1 MVNQQSIDASVLS
14 VLYDADISAQNA
26 KALRRLAADHSALYT
41 SPLPPN
47 YLFDPQAPSSDDLTV
62 LDLLLAG
69 PTHTPFTTG
78 VFKLHLSIPSS
89 YPTQPPT
96 AFFRTPIFHPNVDPQ
111 TGGVCVE
118 TLKRDWDVK
127 LTLRDILVVI
137 GCLLIQPNPDS
148 ALNAEAGSL
157 IQDDFQAFARRAEM
171 MTGIHARVPAR
182 LKEAVKEAQ
191 GRGRED
197 DEVEDTQREG
207 ISKAEQ
213 TGKSRRR
220 EAGPSDNT
228 ASRARQQ
235 GGLGQPFVLQ
245 NGSDDPFGAPQPAQ
259 RTRAQSMSD
268 TSIADATDQE
278 NDELRSPQKP
288 TVAKSAATPRRPH
301 GATARPLG
309 ELEMEDEAAHP
320 SHQNNASD
328 DSSSSDME
336 PEYPPSPAKS
346 PRKSPKKQP
355 LPRQLFGAPPAL
367 APPGGEA
374 AEGSSSSNHR
384 NPAFRRPGPN
394 ITPPTNF
401 FPNPLAADSPFSP
414 TAGETFNTPS
424 PRKARTCRPPQPS
437 TPPMFNAPRGL
448 GERGGGGGS
457 LFSRAPLPANTSSSS
472 SSSSPPAQTNK
483 FETEEW
489 LGRAYSEVRRSRR
502 RRQQMR
508 KDPSSSSSSHHHH
521 HRHNHRPS
529 SSPPLASSTLA
540 STAIQKTGKP
550 SSKQT
555 RKPQRVRV
563 EGIGQ
568 ATTPSDVF
576 GVEDKKSEEK
586 KKGKQRVGVSSFPP
600 VQSPVSF
607 GEEETRMGLDEGE
620 GEGGE
625 AGLEARL
632 WASCGGH
639 VRRWNKGDFDARP
652 PFFRVR
658 AARW

>member
-1 MVNQQSIDASVLS
+1 M
-14 VLYDADISAQNA
+14 NA

-197 DEVEDTQREG
+197 DEVEDPQREG
-207 ISKAEQ
+207 MRKAEQ

-220 EAGPSDNT
+220 EAGPSDNIG
-228 ASRARQQ
+228 SRARQQ
-235 GGLGQPFVLQ
+235 GGSGQPFVLQ
-245 NGSDDPFGAPQPAQ
+245 NGSDDPFGTPLPAR
-259 RTRAQSMSD
+259 RTRAQSVSD

-288 TVAKSAATPRRPH
+288 SAPKSVATPRRPY

-309 ELEMEDEAAHP
+309 ELEMEDEAAHT
-320 SHQNNASD
+320 SHQNNPSD

-346 PRKSPKKQP
+346 PRKSPKKQA
-355 LPRQLFGAPPAL
+355 LPRQLFGAPPPL
-367 APPGGEA
+367 APSGAEA

-384 NPAFRRPGPN
+384 NPVFRRPGPN
-394 ITPPTNF
+394 ITPPANF

-414 TAGETFNTPS
+414 TAGKISHTPS
-424 PRKARTCRPPQPS
+424 PRKAHACRPPQPS

-448 GERGGGGGS
+448 GGGRDGGRAGGGGN
-457 LFSRAPLPANTSSSS
+457 LFSKAPLPANTSSSS

-483 FETEEW
+483 PETEEW

-508 KDPSSSSSSHHHH
+508 KDPSSTSSSHHH

-529 SSPPLASSTLA
+529 SSPPLASSTFA
-540 STAIQKTGKP
+540 GTAISKSSKP

-555 RKPQRVRV
+555 RKPQRARFGEVV
-563 EGIGQ
+563 GA
-568 ATTPSDVF
+568 ATPQDVF
-576 GVEDKKSEEK
+576 GGVEDKKAEEK
-586 KKGKQRVGVSSFPP
+586 RRGKQRVGVLSFPSAQDFVP
-600 VQSPVSF
+600 VE
-607 GEEETRMGLDEGE
+607 EEETKMGVDEGE
-620 GEGGE
+620 GEEGE
-625 AGLEARL
+625 RILDARL
-632 WASCGGH
+632 WESCGGD

>member
-1 MVNQQSIDASVLS
+1 MNS
-14 VLYDADISAQNA
+14 

-69 PTHTPFTTG
+69 PTHTPFATG
-78 VFKLHLSIPSS
+78 VFKLHLSIASS

-171 MTGIHARVPAR
+171 MTGIHARVPVR

-197 DEVEDTQREG
+197 EVEDTQREG
-207 ISKAEQ
+207 MSKAEQ

-235 GGLGQPFVLQ
+235 SGLGQPFVLQ

-320 SHQNNASD
+320 SHQNNPSD

-355 LPRQLFGAPPAL
+355 LPRPLFSAPPPL
-367 APPGGEA
+367 APPSAEA
-374 AEGSSSSNHR
+374 VEGSSSNNHR
-384 NPAFRRPGPN
+384 NPVFRRPGPN

-414 TAGETFNTPS
+414 TAGETSHTPS
-424 PRKARTCRPPQPS
+424 PRKARACRPPQPS

-448 GERGGGGGS
+448 GGGRDGGRAGGGGS

-483 FETEEW
+483 PETEEW

-502 RRQQMR
+502 RRQQMW
-508 KDPSSSSSSHHHH
+508 KDPSSSSSGH

-529 SSPPLASSTLA
+529 SSPPLASSMLA
-540 STAIQKTGKP
+540 SSAIQKTGKP

-586 KKGKQRVGVSSFPP
+586 RKGKQRVGVSSLPP
-600 VQSPVSF
+600 LQNPVSF

-620 GEGGE
+620 GEGEGE

-632 WASCGGH
+632 WASCGGD

>member
-1 MVNQQSIDASVLS
+1 M
-14 VLYDADISAQNA
+14 NA

-78 VFKLHLSIPSS
+78 VFKLHLSIPLN
-89 YPTQPPT
+89 YPSQPPT

-197 DEVEDTQREG
+197 DEVEDAQQDGMR
-207 ISKAEQ
+207 KVEQ
-213 TGKSRRR
+213 NGKTRKPQ
-220 EAGPSDNT
+220 AGPSDIT
-228 ASRARQQ
+228 AGRVRQQ
-235 GGLGQPFVLQ
+235 GGFGQPFVLQ
-245 NGSDDPFGAPQPAQ
+245 NGSDDPFGASQPA
-259 RTRAQSMSD
+259 RRMRAQSVSD

-288 TVAKSAATPRRPH
+288 TAPKAAATPRRPQ

-309 ELEMEDEAAHP
+309 ELEMEDEAAH
-320 SHQNNASD
+320 HNNPSD

-355 LPRQLFGAPPAL
+355 LPRQLFGAPPPL

-374 AEGSSSSNHR
+374 AGGSSSTNHR
-384 NPAFRRPGPN
+384 SPAFRRPGPN

-414 TAGETFNTPS
+414 TAGEASHTPS
-424 PRKARTCRPPQPS
+424 PRKARACRPPQPS
-437 TPPMFNAPRGL
+437 TPPMFNAPREL
-448 GERGGGGGS
+448 GGRDGGRAGGGGN
-457 LFSRAPLPANTSSSS
+457 LFSKAPLPANTSSSS
-472 SSSSPPAQTNK
+472 SSSSPPAPRTSK
-483 FETEEW
+483 PKSDEW
-489 LGRAYSEVRRSRR
+489 LGKAYSEIRRSRR

-508 KDPSSSSSSHHHH
+508 IEPSSSTSSSSHHH
-521 HRHNHRPS
+521 RRNHRPS

-540 STAIQKTGKP
+540 STSAIQKKAQL
-550 SSKQT
+550 SSKQV
-555 RKPQRVRV
+555 RKPQRARFGEMV
-563 EGIGQ
+563 G
-568 ATTPSDVF
+568 ATTPQDVF
-576 GVEDKKSEEK
+576 GLEDKNAKEK
-586 KKGKQRVGVSSFPP
+586 RRGKQPVEFSAHPPPSFN
-600 VQSPVSF
+600 PVSV
-607 GEEETRMGLDEGE
+607 GEEETTMGVDEGE
-620 GEGGE
+620 GEGE

-632 WASCGGH
+632 WASCGGD

-652 PFFRVR
+652 PFFRIR

>member
-1 MVNQQSIDASVLS
+1 M
-14 VLYDADISAQNA
+14 NA

-89 YPTQPPT
+89 YPSQPPT

-197 DEVEDTQREG
+197 DEVEEAKGRG
-207 ISKAEQ
+207 MGKAEQ

-228 ASRARQQ
+228 AGRAKQQ

-245 NGSDDPFGAPQPAQ
+245 NGNDDPFGAPQPAR
-259 RTRAQSMSD
+259 RTRAQSISD

-288 TVAKSAATPRRPH
+288 SAPKSAATPRRPH
-301 GATARPLG
+301 GTTARPLG
-309 ELEMEDEAAHP
+309 ELEMEDEAAH
-320 SHQNNASD
+320 QNNPSD
-328 DSSSSDME
+328 DSSSSEME

-346 PRKSPKKQP
+346 
-355 LPRQLFGAPPAL
+355 
-367 APPGGEA
+367 
-374 AEGSSSSNHR
+374 
-384 NPAFRRPGPN
+384 
-394 ITPPTNF
+394 
-401 FPNPLAADSPFSP
+401 
-414 TAGETFNTPS
+414 
-424 PRKARTCRPPQPS
+424 
-437 TPPMFNAPRGL
+437 
-448 GERGGGGGS
+448 
-457 LFSRAPLPANTSSSS
+457 
-472 SSSSPPAQTNK
+472 
-483 FETEEW
+483 
-489 LGRAYSEVRRSRR
+489 
-502 RRQQMR
+502 
-508 KDPSSSSSSHHHH
+508 
-521 HRHNHRPS
+521 
-529 SSPPLASSTLA
+529 
-540 STAIQKTGKP
+540 
-550 SSKQT
+550 
-555 RKPQRVRV
+555 
-563 EGIGQ
+563 
-568 ATTPSDVF
+568 
-576 GVEDKKSEEK
+576 
-586 KKGKQRVGVSSFPP
+586 
-600 VQSPVSF
+600 
-607 GEEETRMGLDEGE
+607 
-620 GEGGE
+620 
-625 AGLEARL
+625 
-632 WASCGGH
+632 
-639 VRRWNKGDFDARP
+639 
-652 PFFRVR
+652 
-658 AARW
+658 

>member
-1 MVNQQSIDASVLS
+1 MVNQQWIDASVFS
-14 VLYDADISAQNA
+14 IPYNADISSQNA

-207 ISKAEQ
+207 MSKAEQ

-220 EAGPSDNT
+220 EAGPSDNG

-245 NGSDDPFGAPQPAQ
+245 NGGDDPFGAPQPTR
-259 RTRAQSMSD
+259 RTRTQSVSD
-268 TSIADATDQE
+268 TSIADKTDQE

-288 TVAKSAATPRRPH
+288 SAAKSAAPPRRPH

-320 SHQNNASD
+320 SHQNNPSD

-355 LPRQLFGAPPAL
+355 LPRQLFGAPPL

-374 AEGSSSSNHR
+374 AERSSSSNHR
-384 NPAFRRPGPN
+384 NPVFRRPGPN

-414 TAGETFNTPS
+414 SAGVTSHTPS
-424 PRKARTCRPPQPS
+424 PRKARACRPPQPS

-448 GERGGGGGS
+448 GGRDGGGGGS

-483 FETEEW
+483 PESEEW

-508 KDPSSSSSSHHHH
+508 KDPSSSSSGH

-550 SSKQT
+550 SNKQG
-555 RKPQRVRV
+555 RKPQRTRF
-563 EGIGQ
+563 EEIGR

-576 GVEDKKSEEK
+576 GVVEDKRAEEK
-586 KKGKQRVGVSSFPP
+586 RKGKQRVGTSSFPP
-600 VQSPVSF
+600 VQNRVPVE
-607 GEEETRMGLDEGE
+607 EEETRMGVDERGE
-620 GEGGE
+620 GE
-625 AGLEARL
+625 AGLESRL
-632 WASCGGH
+632 WESCGGD

>member
-1 MVNQQSIDASVLS
+1 M
-14 VLYDADISAQNA
+14 NA

-89 YPTQPPT
+89 YPSQPPT

-191 GRGRED
+191 RRGRED
-197 DEVEDTQREG
+197 DEVEDAQGNGRR
-207 ISKAEQ
+207 KAEQ

-220 EAGPSDNT
+220 EVEPSNLTAG
-228 ASRARQQ
+228 RERQQ
-235 GGLGQPFVLQ
+235 GGLRQPFVLQ
-245 NGSDDPFGAPQPAQ
+245 NDSDDPFGPPQPAR
-259 RTRAQSMSD
+259 RTRAQSVSD

-278 NDELRSPQKP
+278 NDELRSPQKSAVP
-288 TVAKSAATPRRPH
+288 KSAATPRRPQ
-301 GATARPLG
+301 GTTARPLG
-309 ELEMEDEAAHP
+309 ELEMEDEVAHP
-320 SHQNNASD
+320 AHQDNPSD

-346 PRKSPKKQP
+346 PRKSPKNQP
-355 LPRQLFGAPPAL
+355 LPRQLFGAPPPL
-367 APPGGEA
+367 APPGADA
-374 AEGSSSSNHR
+374 AEGSSSCNHR
-384 NPAFRRPGPN
+384 NPAPGRPGPN

-414 TAGETFNTPS
+414 AAGEASHSPS
-424 PRKARTCRPPQPS
+424 PRKARVCRPPQPS
-437 TPPMFNAPRGL
+437 TPPMFNAPRGH
-448 GERGGGGGS
+448 GARDGGRAGGGGN
-457 LFSRAPLPANTSSSS
+457 LFSTAPLPANTSSSS
-472 SSSSPPAQTNK
+472 SSSSPPAAQTNK
-483 FETEEW
+483 SEGEEW
-489 LGRAYSEVRRSRR
+489 LGKAYSEVRRSRR
-502 RRQQMR
+502 RRQQLR
-508 KDPSSSSSSHHHH
+508 IDPSSSSSSHHH

-529 SSPPLASSTLA
+529 SSPPLASSTFA
-540 STAIQKTGKP
+540 STSSIQKSGK
-550 SSKQT
+550 SGSKQT
-555 RKPQRVRV
+555 RKPQRARFGELV
-563 EGIGQ
+563 ET
-568 ATTPSDVF
+568 TTPRDVF
-576 GVEDKKSEEK
+576 GLKGGKAEEK
-586 KKGKQRVGVSSFPP
+586 GRGKQRVGFSSHPP
-600 VQSPVSF
+600 PPSFDPVPV
-607 GEEETRMGLDEGE
+607 EMEETGIDLDVEDGE
-620 GEGGE
+620 GD

-632 WASCGGH
+632 WESCGGDI
-639 VRRWNKGDFDARP
+639 RRWNKGDFDARP

>member
-1 MVNQQSIDASVLS
+1 MKET
-14 VLYDADISAQNA
+14 NA

-89 YPTQPPT
+89 YPSQPPT

-171 MTGIHARVPAR
+171 MAGIHARVPAR

-197 DEVEDTQREG
+197 DEETR
-207 ISKAEQ
+207 S
-213 TGKSRRR
+213 
-220 EAGPSDNT
+220 GPSDN
-228 ASRARQQ
+228 AAGRARQQ

-245 NGSDDPFGAPQPAQ
+245 NGSDDPFGTPQPA
-259 RTRAQSMSD
+259 RRMRAQSVSD

-288 TVAKSAATPRRPH
+288 PAPKSAATPRRPH

-309 ELEMEDEAAHP
+309 ELEMEDEAAQ
-320 SHQNNASD
+320 QNNPSD
-328 DSSSSDME
+328 DSSSSEME

-346 PRKSPKKQP
+346 PRKSPRKQL
-355 LPRQLFGAPPAL
+355 LPRQLFGAPPPL
-367 APPGGEA
+367 APPGVEA
-374 AEGSSSSNHR
+374 VEGSSSNSHR

-414 TAGETFNTPS
+414 TADEASHTPS
-424 PRKARTCRPPQPS
+424 PRKARACRPPQPS
-437 TPPMFNAPRGL
+437 TPPMFNAPREL
-448 GERGGGGGS
+448 GGRDGGRAGGGGT

-472 SSSSPPAQTNK
+472 SSSSPPAPQTNK
-483 FETEEW
+483 PSTEEW

-508 KDPSSSSSSHHHH
+508 IEPSSSTSSSSHR

-529 SSPPLASSTLA
+529 SSPPLASSTFA
-540 STAIQKTGKP
+540 STSAIQKSGKW
-550 SSKQT
+550 SSKQV
-555 RKPQRVRV
+555 RKPPRARFG
-563 EGIGQ
+563 EIIG
-568 ATTPSDVF
+568 ASTPQDVF
-576 GVEDKKSEEK
+576 GVEDTNAKEK
-586 KKGKQRVGVSSFPP
+586 RRGKQRVGFSSLPP
-600 VQSPVSF
+600 PAFGPVSV
-607 GEEETRMGLDEGE
+607 GEEETRMGVDEEEGE
-620 GEGGE
+620 GE

-632 WASCGGH
+632 WASCGGD

>member
-1 MVNQQSIDASVLS
+1 M
-14 VLYDADISAQNA
+14 NA

-89 YPTQPPT
+89 YPSQPPT

-197 DEVEDTQREG
+197 DEVEEAKGRG
-207 ISKAEQ
+207 MGKAEQ

-228 ASRARQQ
+228 AGRAKQQ

-245 NGSDDPFGAPQPAQ
+245 NGNDDPFGAPQPAR
-259 RTRAQSMSD
+259 RTRAQSISD

-288 TVAKSAATPRRPH
+288 SAPKSAATPRRPH
-301 GATARPLG
+301 GTTARPLG
-309 ELEMEDEAAHP
+309 ELEMEDEAAH
-320 SHQNNASD
+320 QNNPSD
-328 DSSSSDME
+328 DSSSSEME

-355 LPRQLFGAPPAL
+355 LPRQLFGAPPPL
-367 APPGGEA
+367 APPGAEA
-374 AEGSSSSNHR
+374 AEGTSSNNHR
-384 NPAFRRPGPN
+384 SPAFRRPGPN

-414 TAGETFNTPS
+414 TAGEASHTPS
-424 PRKARTCRPPQPS
+424 PRKARACRPPQPS
-437 TPPMFNAPRGL
+437 TPPMFNAPRDL
-448 GERGGGGGS
+448 GGRDGGRAGGGGT
-457 LFSRAPLPANTSSSS
+457 LFARAPLPANTSSSS
-472 SSSSPPAQTNK
+472 SSSSPPAQQTSK
-483 FETEEW
+483 PAPEEW

-508 KDPSSSSSSHHHH
+508 VEPSSSTSSSSHR

-540 STAIQKTGKP
+540 STSAIQKSGKW
-550 SSKQT
+550 SSKQV
-555 RKPQRVRV
+555 RRPQRARFGEIV
-563 EGIGQ
+563 G
-568 ATTPSDVF
+568 ATTPRDVF
-576 GVEDKKSEEK
+576 GVEDENVKEK
-586 KKGKQRVGVSSFPP
+586 KRGKQRVGLSAHPPPSFD
-600 VQSPVSF
+600 PVSV
-607 GEEETRMGLDEGE
+607 GEEETGMGVDEGE
-620 GEGGE
+620 GEGE
-625 AGLEARL
+625 ARLEARL
-632 WASCGGH
+632 WESCGGD

>member
-1 MVNQQSIDASVLS
+1 
-14 VLYDADISAQNA
+14 
-26 KALRRLAADHSALYT
+26 
-41 SPLPPN
+41 
-47 YLFDPQAPSSDDLTV
+47 
-62 LDLLLAG
+62 
-69 PTHTPFTTG
+69 
-78 VFKLHLSIPSS
+78 
-89 YPTQPPT
+89 
-96 AFFRTPIFHPNVDPQ
+96 
-111 TGGVCVE
+111 
-118 TLKRDWDVK
+118 
-127 LTLRDILVVI
+127 
-137 GCLLIQPNPDS
+137 
-148 ALNAEAGSL
+148 
-157 IQDDFQAFARRAEM
+157 
-171 MTGIHARVPAR
+171 MTGIHARVPVR

-191 GRGRED
+191 GRGKED
-197 DEVEDTQREG
+197 DEVEDTHRDG
-207 ISKAEQ
+207 MSKAEQ

-220 EAGPSDNT
+220 EAGASDNT
-228 ASRARQQ
+228 ASRAGQQ
-235 GGLGQPFVLQ
+235 GGSVHPFVLQ
-245 NGSDDPFGAPQPAQ
+245 NGSDDPFGAPQPAR
-259 RTRAQSMSD
+259 RTRTQSISD

-288 TVAKSAATPRRPH
+288 TISKSAATPRRRH
-301 GATARPLG
+301 GTTARPLG

-320 SHQNNASD
+320 SHQDYSSD
-328 DSSSSDME
+328 NSSSSDME

-355 LPRQLFGAPPAL
+355 LPRQLFGAPPL

-414 TAGETFNTPS
+414 TAAETSHKPS
-424 PRKARTCRPPQPS
+424 PRKARACRPPQPS

-448 GERGGGGGS
+448 GGGRDGGGGN

-472 SSSSPPAQTNK
+472 SSSSPPPAQTTK
-483 FETEEW
+483 PETEEW

-508 KDPSSSSSSHHHH
+508 KDPSSSSSSH
-521 HRHNHRPS
+521 RHNHRPS
-529 SSPPLASSTLA
+529 SSPPLASSTFA

-555 RKPQRVRV
+555 RKPQRARF
-563 EGIGQ
+563 EGIGR

-576 GVEDKKSEEK
+576 GVVVEDQKANGKRR
-586 KKGKQRVGVSSFPP
+586 GKQRVGVSSFAPI
-600 VQSPVSF
+600 QNTVSDEKN
-607 GEEETRMGLDEGE
+607 EEMKMEVHEAEGE
-620 GEGGE
+620 RD
-625 AGLEARL
+625 LEARL
-632 WASCGGH
+632 WESCGGD

>member
-1 MVNQQSIDASVLS
+1 M
-14 VLYDADISAQNA
+14 NA

-47 YLFDPQAPSSDDLTV
+47 YLFDPQAPGSDDLTV

-89 YPTQPPT
+89 YPSQPPT

-197 DEVEDTQREG
+197 DEVEHAQRDG
-207 ISKAEQ
+207 MRRVEQ
-213 TGKSRRR
+213 TGKSRRQ
-220 EAGPSDNT
+220 EAGPSDNMAGRT
-228 ASRARQQ
+228 RQQ
-235 GGLGQPFVLQ
+235 GDLGQPFVLQ
-245 NGSDDPFGAPQPAQ
+245 NGNDDPFGAPQPAR
-259 RTRAQSMSD
+259 RTRAQSVSD

-278 NDELRSPQKP
+278 NDELRSPQKSTAP
-288 TVAKSAATPRRPH
+288 KSAATPRRPE

-309 ELEMEDEAAHP
+309 ELEMEDEAAH
-320 SHQNNASD
+320 HNNPSD

-355 LPRQLFGAPPAL
+355 LPRQLFGAAPPL

-374 AEGSSSSNHR
+374 AEGSSSNNHR

-414 TAGETFNTPS
+414 TAGEASHTPS
-424 PRKARTCRPPQPS
+424 PRKVRACRPPQPS
-437 TPPMFNAPRGL
+437 TPPMFNAPRDL
-448 GERGGGGGS
+448 GRRDGGRAGGGGT

-472 SSSSPPAQTNK
+472 SSSPPAPQTSK
-483 FETEEW
+483 PAPEEW

-508 KDPSSSSSSHHHH
+508 IEPSSSSASSSHR

-540 STAIQKTGKP
+540 STSAIQKSGKL
-550 SSKQT
+550 SRKQV
-555 RKPQRVRV
+555 RRPQRARFGETV
-563 EGIGQ
+563 G
-568 ATTPSDVF
+568 ATTPRDVF
-576 GVEDKKSEEK
+576 GVEDEKAEEK
-586 KKGKQRVGVSSFPP
+586 RRGKQRVGVSSLPP
-600 VQSPVSF
+600 PSFGPVSV
-607 GEEETRMGLDEGE
+607 GKEETRVEMEGGEGE
-620 GEGGE
+620 GE
-625 AGLEARL
+625 ARLEARL
-632 WASCGGH
+632 WESCGGD

>member
-1 MVNQQSIDASVLS
+1 M
-14 VLYDADISAQNA
+14 NA

-157 IQDDFQAFARRAEM
+157 IQDDFRAFARRAEM

-182 LKEAVKEAQ
+182 LREAVKEAQ

-207 ISKAEQ
+207 MSKAEQ

-220 EAGPSDNT
+220 EAGPSDNV
-228 ASRARQQ
+228 ASRSRQQ

-245 NGSDDPFGAPQPAQ
+245 NGGDDPFGAPQPTQ
-259 RTRAQSMSD
+259 RTRAQSVSD

-288 TVAKSAATPRRPH
+288 SAAKSAATPRRPH

-320 SHQNNASD
+320 SHQNNPSD

-346 PRKSPKKQP
+346 PRKSPKKQH
-355 LPRQLFGAPPAL
+355 LPRQLFGAPPPL
-367 APPGGEA
+367 APPGGDA

-414 TAGETFNTPS
+414 TAGVTSHTPS
-424 PRKARTCRPPQPS
+424 PRKARACRPPQPS

-448 GERGGGGGS
+448 GGRDGGGGGS

-483 FETEEW
+483 SETEEW

-502 RRQQMR
+502 RKQQMK
-508 KDPSSSSSSHHHH
+508 KDPSSSSSTH

-550 SSKQT
+550 SNKQT
-555 RKPQRVRV
+555 RKPQRARFGDVV
-563 EGIGQ
+563 E

-576 GVEDKKSEEK
+576 VVVEDKRAEEK
-586 KKGKQRVGVSSFPP
+586 RKGKQRVEISSFPP
-600 VQSPVSF
+600 VQNRVPVE
-607 GEEETRMGLDEGE
+607 EEETRMGVDEREGE
-620 GEGGE
+620 GEGEGE

-632 WASCGGH
+632 WASCGGD